1 MLKPTATLILL
12 TPIDAMRLHA
22 PFLYFNVPCLCYLT
36 YKWQFLL
43 EGNLVDMTY
52 FLQIASVLLSDLI

>member
-1 MLKPTATLILL
+1 MLKPTATPILH
-12 TPIDAMRLHA
+12 TPIDVMRLHV
-22 PFLYFNVPCLCYLT
+22 PFLYFNIPCFCYLM